1 MKYLLLVFSLLI
13 FTGISGCDETADIQG
28 WVDNTSKIRLAA
40 LKQAE
45 VTPYR
50 NEQHKA
56 LKAYYAEINQMA
68 LALKNDSK
76 FRERF
81 NGAVAK
87 ANLKEV
93 CSKVFVTNI
102 QWQTMMTRCTR
113 NRFFLCAEEVR
124 AYPSLVAA
132 MRDGLFADQQ
142 KRFDQADSC
151 RVALIREKR

>member
-1 MKYLLLVFSLLI
+1 MLSLLI

-28 WVDNTSKIRLAA
+28 WVENTSKIRIVA

-45 VTPYR
+45 VSPYR

-76 FRERF
+76 FRGRF
-81 NGAVAK
+81 NAAVAK

-93 CSKVFVTNI
+93 CGKVFVNRNE
-102 QWQTMMTRCTR
+102 WQTMMTRCTR

-124 AYPSLVAA
+124 AYPDLISA
-132 MRDGLFADQQ
+132 MRDGLSTEQR
-142 KRFDQADSC
+142 KRFDQTDSC
-151 RVALIREKR
+151 REPMKGDRHR